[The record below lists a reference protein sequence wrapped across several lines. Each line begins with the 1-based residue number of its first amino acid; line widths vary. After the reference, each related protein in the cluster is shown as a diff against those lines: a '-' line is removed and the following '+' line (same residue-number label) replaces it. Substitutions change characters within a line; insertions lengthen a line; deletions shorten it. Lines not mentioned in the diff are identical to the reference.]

1 MSHVKEAMHNHHQE
15 MVTILG
21 KHVAALL
28 EKSAEANPAAL
39 VDFLNNELMPHAK
52 GEEAYLYPAVDP
64 LIKAYGSATATMSI
78 DHEFIGNYV
87 REIEATTATLKAA
100 TNGNQAALWK
110 RLQQLTLQ
118 LQGIFLLHLEK
129 EERIYLPLFEQYTS
143 AEEQERILNSMHES
157 GTEQPIIKTTIDVR
171 QIPPPQRH
179 PLIFQTFEALQAGEA
194 FRLINDHD
202 PKPLHYQ
209 FKYEREGQF
218 TWEYVE
224 SGPEVWQVI
233 VGKTAAK

>member
-1 MSHVKEAMHNHHQE
+1 MSSVQEAMHNHHQE
-15 MVTILG
+15 MVTTLG
-21 KHVAALL
+21 KHVSALL
-28 EKSAEANPAAL
+28 DKSTEANPAAL

-64 LIKAYGSATATMSI
+64 LIKAHGSATTTMSI

-87 REIEATTATLKAA
+87 REIEAATASLENA
-100 TNGNQAALWK
+100 TNGNQALAWQ
-110 RLQQLTLQ
+110 RLQRLALQ

-129 EERIYLPLFEQYTS
+129 EERVYLPLFEQYTS
-143 AEEQERILNSMHES
+143 PEEQERILNGMHES
-157 GTEQPIIKTTIDVR
+157 STQQPIVKTTVDVR

-179 PLIFQTFEALQAGEA
+179 PLIFQTFNALQAGEA

-202 PKPLHYQ
+202 PKPLYYQ
-209 FKYEREGQF
+209 FKYELEGQF

-224 SGPEVWQVI
+224 SGPQVWQVI
-233 VGKTAAK
+233 VGKTTPK